1 VAAGWAEQ
9 GQRWRLL
16 APVDAVI
23 IEVRSGWP
31 WPGARRAAARLRAL
45 TPGTPVVL
53 LDHRPGG
60 RLRARRM
67 AATGLMIMDHQYV
80 ALPSLRTAIVLAE
93 DTRDALRWAFTSLV
107 ATPPGVTRAHA
118 PVDAAVRFL
127 RHHPGLAG
135 WLAAGRVMVGRRA

>member
-1 VAAGWAEQ
+1 MAAGWAEQ
-9 GQRWRLL
+9 GPRWRLL

-23 IEVRSGWP
+23 IEVPSVWL
-31 WPGARRAAARLRAL
+31 GARRAAARLRAL

-80 ALPSLRTAIVLAE
+80 ALPSLHTTIVLAE
-93 DTRDALRWAFTSLV
+93 YTRDALRWALTSLV

-127 RHHPGLAG
+127 RHHPRLAG
-135 WLAAGRVMVGRRA
+135 WFAGGRVMIGRRV